1 MRGMTKALTMLV
13 ALVAVTTAAAAP
25 LKTYTSKPFAGVKAN
40 TGTVM
45 ATVDGGKITLKV
57 SDDFV
62 IPDTPAPSWQIVDS
76 KGNTYLLNQMR
87 IKGDKTN
94 RMIVLPSYIKD
105 LAKVQVWCSFAE
117 VVLGETTF
125 DTIIK

>member
-25 LKTYTSKPFAGVKAN
+25 VKTYTSKPFAGVKAN

-76 KGNTYLLNQMR
+76 KGNTYLLNQF
-87 IKGDKTN
+87 KVKSGTN
-94 RMIVLPSYIKD
+94 RMITVPAYIAD
-105 LAKVQVWCSFAE
+105 VAKVQVWCSFAE
-117 VVLGETTF
+117 VLLGETSF
-125 DTIIK
+125 DTIVK